1 MNKALKKY
9 VGWLMPLLIVSVLI
23 ACPTGDTVV
32 PDAPTNVE
40 TAPGNTEVTVSWT
53 APSGTGGADIT
64 DYTVYWGTEAAVTT
78 DTTTKKSTGNGSVT
92 SLTITGLTNGTM
104 YYFIVTATNSA
115 GESVATTAV
124 SATPTPFVPDAPT
137 DVETAPGNTEVTV
150 SWTAPSDT
158 GGADIT
164 DYTVYWGTEAAVT
177 TDTTTKKSTGNGS
190 VTSLTITGLTNGTMY
205 YFIVTATNSIGE
217 SVASTEV
224 SATPTPFVP
233 DAPTDV
239 ETAPGNTEVT
249 VSWTAPSGTGGVVI
263 TDYTV
268 YWGTEA
274 AVTTDTTT
282 KKSTGNGSVTSLT
295 ITGLTNGTMYYF
307 IVTATNSIGESVAS
321 TAVSATP
328 ATVAPDAPT
337 DVATAPGN
345 TEVTVS
351 WTAPSDTGGA
361 DITDYTVYWDTV
373 AAVTTDTTTKKS
385 TGNGSVTSLTITGL
399 TNGLSYYFIVTATN
413 SIGESVA
420 STAVSATPATVPEVP
435 TDVETAPG
443 NTEVTVSW
451 TAPSDTGGADITDYT
466 VYWGTEATVT
476 VAPDTN
482 KKSTGT
488 ADTSL
493 TITGLTN
500 GTMYYFI
507 VTATNSAGES
517 VATTAV
523 SATPA
528 TVAPDAP
535 TDVATS
541 PGNTEVTVSW
551 TAPSDTGGADITDYT
566 VYWDTEAAVTTDTT
580 TKKST
585 GNGSVTSLTITGLT
599 NGLSYYFI
607 VTATNSIGESVA
619 TTAVSATP
627 ATVPEAPTAVAAVS
641 GPGAGEVT
649 VTWTAPSDTGGADIT
664 DYTVYWD
671 TKAIVTVAPDT
682 NKKSTGNA
690 DTSLL
695 VDGLINGLSYYF
707 IVTATNSAGESL
719 GSSDEATVERLGYA
733 LAEGGTFKMGS
744 PDDDKVAH
752 EDEKPQHDVTVSP
765 FYISKYET
773 THAEYIEFLNSAEV
787 AADGSKDG
795 VRLINMYDDTIAVE
809 NIGGKF
815 RFKEDVTIF
824 PTSDTPVAHVTWYG
838 AVEYANWLSN
848 QAGLTPVYTINGTSV
863 TPSWDANGYRLPTEA
878 EWEYAARGGASSEG
892 YTYAGSNNADDVGW
906 HEDNNEGSTHPV
918 GQKKDNEL
926 GLYDMSGNVLE
937 WCWDWHGVY
946 SSVNQPDP
954 AGPSTGARR
963 VLRGGSW
970 RYGIGGLRPAYRG
983 DTLPG
988 FSSDYYGFRLA
999 RPAVL

>member
-23 ACPTGDTVV
+23 ACHTGDT
-32 PDAPTNVE
+32 T
-40 TAPGNTEVTVSWT
+40 
-53 APSGTGGADIT
+53 
-64 DYTVYWGTEAAVTT
+64 
-78 DTTTKKSTGNGSVT
+78 
-92 SLTITGLTNGTM
+92 
-104 YYFIVTATNSA
+104 
-115 GESVATTAV
+115 
-124 SATPTPFVPDAPT
+124 VPDAPT

-205 YFIVTATNSIGE
+205 YFIVTATNSAGE
-217 SVASTEV
+217 SVATTAV
-224 SATPTPFVP
+224 SATPATVAP

-239 ETAPGNTEVT
+239 ETSPGNTEVT
-249 VSWTAPSGTGGVVI
+249 VSWTAPSDTGGADI

-307 IVTATNSIGESVAS
+307 IVTATNSAGESVATTAVSATPATVPDAPTDVETAPGNTEVTVSWTAPSDTGGADITDYTVYWADSAGVTTDSSTNKSTGTADTSLTITGLTNGLSYYFIVTATNSIGESVAT

-361 DITDYTVYWDTV
+361 DITDYTVYWADS
-373 AAVTTDTTTKKS
+373 AGVTTDSSTNKS
-385 TGNGSVTSLTITGL
+385 TGTADTSLTITGL

-420 STAVSATPATVPEVP
+420 STEVSATPTPVVPDE
-435 TDVETAPG
+435 
-443 NTEVTVSW
+443 
-451 TAPSDTGGADITDYT
+451 
-466 VYWGTEATVT
+466 
-476 VAPDTN
+476 
-482 KKSTGT
+482 
-488 ADTSL
+488 
-493 TITGLTN
+493 
-500 GTMYYFI
+500 
-507 VTATNSAGES
+507 
-517 VATTAV
+517 
-523 SATPA
+523 
-528 TVAPDAP
+528 
-535 TDVATS
+535 
-541 PGNTEVTVSW
+541 
-551 TAPSDTGGADITDYT
+551 
-566 VYWDTEAAVTTDTT
+566 
-580 TKKST
+580 
-585 GNGSVTSLTITGLT
+585 
-599 NGLSYYFI
+599 
-607 VTATNSIGESVA
+607 
-619 TTAVSATP
+619 
-627 ATVPEAPTAVAAVS
+627 PTAVAAVS

-649 VTWTAPSDTGGADIT
+649 VSWTAPSDTGGADIT

-671 TKAIVTVAPDT
+671 TKAIVTVVPDT

-744 PDDDKVAH
+744 PDDEEKA
-752 EDEKPQHDVTVSP
+752 EADEKPQHDVTVSQ

-787 AADGSKDG
+787 AADGRKDG
-795 VRLINMYDDTIAVE
+795 IELIDMADITIAVE
-809 NIGGKF
+809 NIEGKF
-815 RFKEDVTIF
+815 RFKDGVTIF
-824 PTSDTPVAHVTWYG
+824 PTSDTPVANVTWYG

-878 EWEYAARGGASSEG
+878 EWEYAARGGASSKG
-892 YTYAGSNNADDVGW
+892 YTYAGSHSVGEVGW
-906 HEDNNEGSTHPV
+906 YSSNSGGGSTHPV

-926 GLYDMSGNVLE
+926 GLYDMSGNVSE
-937 WCWDWHGVY
+937 WCWDWKGGY
-946 SSVNQPDP
+946 SNESQTNPD
-954 AGPSTGARR
+954 GLSTGAFR
-963 VLRGGSW
+963 VRRGGS
-970 RYGIGGLRPAYRG
+970 GQDNADNLRPANRG
-983 DTLPG
+983 MNRPDY
-988 FSSDYYGFRLA
+988 SSSSLGFRLVV
-999 RPAVL
+999 RTP

>member
-40 TAPGNTEVTVSWT
+40 TAPGNTKVTVSWT

-124 SATPTPFVPDAPT
+124 SATPKPVPDAPT
-137 DVETAPGNTEVTV
+137 AVAAVSGPGAGEVTV
-150 SWTAPSDT
+150 TWTAPADT
-158 GGADIT
+158 GGTDIT
-164 DYTVYWGTEAAVT
+164 DYTVYWGT
-177 TDTTTKKSTGNGS
+177 K
-190 VTSLTITGLTNGTMY
+190 
-205 YFIVTATNSIGE
+205 
-217 SVASTEV
+217 
-224 SATPTPFVP
+224 
-233 DAPTDV
+233 
-239 ETAPGNTEVT
+239 
-249 VSWTAPSGTGGVVI
+249 
-263 TDYTV
+263 
-268 YWGTEA
+268 
-274 AVTTDTTT
+274 
-282 KKSTGNGSVTSLT
+282 
-295 ITGLTNGTMYYF
+295 
-307 IVTATNSIGESVAS
+307 
-321 TAVSATP
+321 
-328 ATVAPDAPT
+328 
-337 DVATAPGN
+337 
-345 TEVTVS
+345 
-351 WTAPSDTGGA
+351 
-361 DITDYTVYWDTV
+361 
-373 AAVTTDTTTKKS
+373 
-385 TGNGSVTSLTITGL
+385 
-399 TNGLSYYFIVTATN
+399 
-413 SIGESVA
+413 
-420 STAVSATPATVPEVP
+420 
-435 TDVETAPG
+435 
-443 NTEVTVSW
+443 
-451 TAPSDTGGADITDYT
+451 
-466 VYWGTEATVT
+466 ATVT

-493 TITGLTN
+493 KVDGLIN
-500 GTMYYFI
+500 GLSYYFI

-528 TVAPDAP
+528 TVPDAP
-535 TDVATS
+535 TDVETA
-541 PGNTEVTVSW
+541 PGNTKVTVSW

-566 VYWDTEAAVTTDTT
+566 VYWGTEAAVTTDTT

-641 GPGAGEVT
+641 GPGVGEVT

-707 IVTATNSAGESL
+707 IVTTTNSAGESP

-744 PDDDKVAH
+744 PDDEEEA
-752 EDEKPQHDVTVSP
+752 EGDEKPQHDVTVSP

-773 THAEYIEFLNSAEV
+773 TNAEYIEFLNSAEV
-787 AADGSKDG
+787 EADGSKDG
-795 VRLINMYDDTIAVE
+795 IELIGMGNNPIAVE
-809 NIGGKF
+809 YIGGKF
-815 RFKEDVTIF
+815 RFKDGVTQF
-824 PTSDTPVAHVTWYG
+824 PTSDTPVANVTWYG

-848 QAGLTPVYTINGTSV
+848 QAGLTPVYTITGTSV

-878 EWEYAARGGASSEG
+878 EWEYAARGGASSGG
-892 YTYAGSNNADDVGW
+892 YTYAGSNSLNDVGW
-906 HEDNNEGSTHPV
+906 YVKNSGGQIHPV
-918 GQKKDNEL
+918 GQKQYNEL
-926 GLYDMSGNVLE
+926 KLYDMSGNVRE
-937 WCWDWHGVY
+937 WCWDWYGNY
-946 SSVNQPDP
+946 TSDSRSDP
-954 AGPSTGARR
+954 VGPSNGPRR
-963 VLRGGSW
+963 VERGGSW
-970 RYGIGGLRPAYRG
+970 FSDLPYSRSASRVGISPDPPDSG
-983 DTLPG
+983 
-988 FSSDYYGFRLA
+988 SINVGFRLVV
-999 RPAVL
+999 RTP